1 MSCVDSIE
9 SSSLHAL
16 THHSPLTIHPII
28 VGFEMFLDWEFFKS
42 DKDVKA
48 ATVVL
53 IAFPLITGSGT
64 LTTIM
69 SLKAN

>member
-1 MSCVDSIE
+1 
-9 SSSLHAL
+9 
-16 THHSPLTIHPII
+16 
-28 VGFEMFLDWEFFKS
+28 VGLEMVLGWEFFKS